1 MITETEARRS
11 SSGSRRRFDWLG
23 IGLPALIAYIP
34 LLLTHRGM
42 VGADTKTYLYLD
54 PGKLLS
60 EAPYLWNT
68 DVGLGSVTHQN
79 IGYLWPM
86 GPFYFLF
93 ETLNVPDWIAQ
104 RLWMGT
110 VIFAAGMGVRFLL
123 RTIGWGSIPL
133 RRGGVLVAT
142 LAYMLSPY
150 LLNYSARIS
159 VILLP
164 WTALPWL
171 IAFTARALRRG
182 GWRDPAL
189 FALVVLTV
197 GGVNATALL
206 LIGLGPFL
214 WLAHAVFVDREA
226 SLRRALATGLRIGA
240 LTVAASLWWVAGLW
254 AQGRYGL
261 PVVRYTETYE
271 VIADAS
277 SATEVVRG
285 LGYWLFY
292 GTDKLGPWIEP
303 SITYTRNLF
312 FLGLSYLIPLL
323 AMLSA
328 ALLRWRY
335 RAFFLTLVVVGT
347 LAAVASHPWD
357 DSSVLGSIFRE
368 FTRTD
373 AGLSLRSTPRAVPLI
388 ALGLSVC
395 LGAGVAAL
403 AQRIPKFALPVTAL
417 IVVLVTANLPTLWNG
432 QMVAKNLERPEDIPS
447 YWNEAADYLTA
458 TDDGTR
464 VLEVPGADFASYR
477 WGNTIDPVTPGLTER
492 EYAARELFLYGSDQA
507 ADLQL
512 AIDQR
517 YQENTIEPE
526 AIAPLAR
533 LLGGGQILLR
543 NDLKFERYRLAR
555 PRYMWDL
562 LQRAPGLSEPVTFGP
577 REPNRAGPELP
588 VIDEIE
594 LAAPDNW
601 EDPPAIAI
609 FGVEDPLATIRT
621 SPSQRSLVLS
631 GSADGLVDLAGVGA
645 LHPEQSIFYSGTFA
659 QDPSMIEQMVA
670 EGADLVVTDT
680 NRKRARS
687 WNTLR
692 ENAGYTEQAGETP
705 LTYRPGDQRL
715 DLFPGADDDVYT
727 VTEQQGNAKVF
738 ATGYGNIGTLTANDR
753 AGGALDGD
761 PLTAWRV
768 ADGGD
773 ARGERLVIRADDPV
787 TTDRISL
794 LQPINGIRTRS
805 ITKVRLWFDGTDPVT
820 VDLGEASLAEPGQVV
835 DVPERTFTTIEI
847 EILADTSGSRSL
859 YFGQAGVGFA
869 EVGVGD
875 LRIREVIRP
884 PVDLLEAA
892 GPASADNRL
901 SYVFTR
907 LRSNPAEPVR
917 TDTEVDMTRL
927 VDVPTTR
934 SFALTAQ
941 ARLNPLAR
949 DDTLDAV
956 IGIPGASA
964 GGVTATASDSMPGS
978 IEARAHAA
986 VDGDPATAWT
996 TPFATPVGQWIEV
1009 SGPTPREVDRLDL
1022 RLVNDGRHSVPTIVT
1037 IQADGDASQVRTLEI
1052 PTLPDQSENNATTL
1066 VPLEFAPLAGTT
1078 FRLTVD
1084 AVRPVGTIDWYTK
1097 QPIDMPVAVAELG
1110 ITGLL
1115 APTPPEVIDTGCR
1128 FDLLAIDGT
1137 PIPVRVSGSAAEA
1150 LRREPLAVEAC
1161 PTDGGTAITLAA
1173 GRHELTTAIGRD
1185 LGIDLDRVVLASDR
1199 SGEPLAGTDLQVPVV
1214 PREDPVD
1221 VQRRGGVGY
1230 DIEVP
1235 ASDSVRWL
1243 SFGQSWSPGWRATVD
1258 GTDLG
1263 APVVID
1269 GYANGWVLDPTVLG
1283 AGPYTVEVD
1292 WTPQRTIWI
1301 AIAISLAAIL
1311 ACLAIILISLRRS
1324 SSAHRAAMAD
1334 DPLADDSEAAS
1345 RSGHRALPI
1354 DPDLSPPP
1362 WKLPRHPAVV
1372 ERVPTAAA
1380 VIASVLLFVVIVP
1393 NVPVGAATL
1402 AMAPVIAGLSWFAF
1416 RSPRGRGVLG
1426 LAGFACYGL
1435 AAAYTVAAEW
1445 RRGESADFI
1454 QTVAP
1459 VNGLA
1464 LAAVFL
1470 LFAEGVRDVIVRRQ
1484 ALDEHTSPDSQER
1497 AP

>member
-1 MITETEARRS
+1 VTATATGTPPRT
-11 SSGSRRRFDWLG
+11 RRRFDWLG
-23 IGLPALIAYIP
+23 IGLPALIAYVP
-34 LLLTHRGM
+34 LLLTQPGI

-86 GPFYFLF
+86 GPFYLFF
-93 ETLNVPDWIAQ
+93 ETIGVPDWVAQ

-110 VIFAAGMGVRFLL
+110 LIFAAGMGVRFLL

-206 LIGLGPFL
+206 LIGLGPLL
-214 WLAHAVFVDREA
+214 WLVHAVVVDREA
-226 SLRRALATGLRIGA
+226 KARAALAAAARIGV
-240 LTVAASLWWVAGLW
+240 LTIAASLWWIAGLW

-277 SATEVVRG
+277 SAPEVLRG

-312 FLGLSYLIPLL
+312 FLGLSYLVPLL

-328 ALLRWRY
+328 SLLRWRY

-347 LAAVASHPWD
+347 LAAVAGHPWD
-357 DSSVLGSIFRE
+357 GSSFLGSLFTD

-403 AQRIPKFALPVTAL
+403 SRRVPRLTVPVTAV
-417 IVVLVTANLPTLWNG
+417 VVLLVAANLPTLWNG
-432 QMVAKNLERPEDIPS
+432 EMVAANLQRPENIPS
-447 YWNEAADYLTA
+447 YWVDAAKYLTE

-492 EYAARELFLYGSDQA
+492 EYAARELFLYGSEQA

-512 AIDQR
+512 AVDQR
-517 YQENTIEPE
+517 YQENTLEPE

-533 LLGGGQILLR
+533 LVGGGQILLR
-543 NDLKFERYRLAR
+543 NDLKYERYRLAR

-562 LQRAPGLSEPVTFGP
+562 LRRAPGLTEPVTFGP
-577 REPNRAGPELP
+577 STPNRAGPELP

-594 LAAPDNW
+594 LDAPDTW
-601 EDPPAIAI
+601 EDPPAIAV

-621 SPSQRSLVLS
+621 SPSERPLLLS
-631 GSADGLVDLAGVGA
+631 GSGDGLVDLAGVGA

-659 QDPSMIEQMVA
+659 GDAGTIDEMVA
-670 EGADLVVTDT
+670 DGADLVVTDT

-692 ENAGYTEQAGETP
+692 ENAGYTEQAGEEP

-715 DLFPGADDDVYT
+715 PLFPDADDDAYT
-727 VTEQQGNAKVF
+727 VTEQEGNATVL

-753 AGGALDGD
+753 AAGALDGD

-773 ARGERLVIRADDPV
+773 PKGERLVIVADEPV
-787 TTDRISL
+787 TTGEVRL
-794 LQPINGIRTRS
+794 LQPINGVRTRS
-805 ITKVRLWFDGTDPVT
+805 ITQARLWFDGADPVT
-820 VDLGEASLAEPGQVV
+820 VDLGDASLAEPGQVV
-835 DVPERTFTTIEI
+835 TFPERTFSRLEV
-847 EILADTSGSRSL
+847 EILADTSGRRSL

-875 LRIREVIRP
+875 LRIRELIRP

-892 GPASADNRL
+892 GPASAANRL

-907 LRSNPAEPVR
+907 LRSNPSEPVR
-917 TDTEVDMTRL
+917 TDTEVDMTRI
-927 VDVPTTR
+927 VDVPTPR
-934 SFALTAQ
+934 AFGLTAQ
-941 ARLNPLAR
+941 ARLNPLAPDQR
-949 DDTLDAV
+949 LDALLQ
-956 IGIPGASA
+956 IPGAA
-964 GGVTATASDSMPGS
+964 DGGVSAVASDSMPGAIS
-978 IEARAHAA
+978 ARAFAA
-986 VDGDPATAWT
+986 VDGDPGTAWT
-996 TPFATPVGQWIEV
+996 TPFGALLGQWVEAT
-1009 SGPTPREVDRLDL
+1009 GPTPLTIDRLDL
-1022 RLVNDGRHSVPTIVT
+1022 RIVNDGRHSVPTVVT
-1037 IQADGDASQVRTLEI
+1037 LRADGDPALVRTIEL
-1052 PTLPDQSENNATTL
+1052 PTIDDQADPDASVV
-1066 VPLEFAPLAGTT
+1066 VPVSFEPLTGTT
-1078 FRLTVD
+1078 YRLTVD
-1084 AVRPVGTIDWYTK
+1084 AVRPVTTTDWYTK
-1097 QPIDMPVAVAELG
+1097 QPIDMPVGVAELG
-1110 ITGLL
+1110 IPGLT
-1115 APTPPEVIDTGCR
+1115 APAGPAAIDTGCR
-1128 FDLLAIDGT
+1128 SDLLAVDGV
-1137 PIPVRVSGSAAEA
+1137 PVPVRVTGTTADAV
-1150 LRREPLAVEAC
+1150 RREPLTVETCDPQGA
-1161 PTDGGTAITLAA
+1161 PIVLDA

-1185 LGIDLDRVVLASDR
+1185 VGIDLDRVVLASDR
-1199 SGEPLAGTDLQVPVV
+1199 DGGPLSSAGLQVPVV
-1214 PREDPVD
+1214 EAD
-1221 VQRRGGVGY
+1221 VALDVTRDRGVGY
-1230 DIEVP
+1230 EIEVP
-1235 ASDSVRWL
+1235 EADEVRWL
-1243 SFGQSWSPGWRATVD
+1243 SFGQSWSPGWTAEVAGR
-1258 GTDLG
+1258 DLG
-1263 APVVID
+1263 PSVVID
-1269 GYANGWVLDPTVLG
+1269 GYANGWVLDPEVLG
-1283 AGPYTVEVD
+1283 PGPYTVSVT
-1292 WTPQRTIWI
+1292 WAPQRTIWI
-1301 AIAISLAAIL
+1301 AIAVSALAIL
-1311 ACLAIILISLRRS
+1311 LCLGIILASLRRS
-1324 SSAHRAAMAD
+1324 SSAGRTSRDAD
-1334 DPLADDSEAAS
+1334 PVEEDAEAS
-1345 RSGHRALPI
+1345 LRTGHRALPL

-1362 WKLPRHPAVV
+1362 WALPQRPGVV
-1372 ERVPTAAA
+1372 EQASPRAALVAA
-1380 VIASVLLFVVIVP
+1380 VALFVVIVP
-1393 NVPVGAATL
+1393 NVPLTARELVI
-1402 AMAPVIAGLSWFAF
+1402 APVVAALSWFAF

-1426 LAGFACYGL
+1426 LAGTASYAL
-1435 AAAYTVAAEW
+1435 AVLYTMAAEW
-1445 RRGESADFI
+1445 RRGETADFI
-1454 QTVAP
+1454 QLVAP
-1459 VNGLA
+1459 VNGLG
-1464 LAAVFL
+1464 LAAAFL
-1470 LFAEGVRDVIVRRQ
+1470 LFAEGVRDVIVRRRRSEDR
-1484 ALDEHTSPDSQER
+1484 APSSQET